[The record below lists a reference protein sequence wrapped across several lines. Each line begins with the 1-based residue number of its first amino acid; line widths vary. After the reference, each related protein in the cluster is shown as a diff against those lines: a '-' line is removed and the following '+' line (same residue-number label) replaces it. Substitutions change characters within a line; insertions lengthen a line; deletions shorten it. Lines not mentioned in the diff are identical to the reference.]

1 MRTANAEE
9 TAMKTTKTNLTNAM
23 ITAKYLTTKN
33 RAGRRP
39 IEALGW
45 KRLAAIYRA
54 TTDPSVCRAI
64 FREARRCGYT
74 LRTILALNAE

>member
-1 MRTANAEE
+1 
-9 TAMKTTKTNLTNAM
+9 MKTTKTRMTNATM
-23 ITAKYLTTKN
+23 IARYLTTKN

-39 IEALGW
+39 IEAVGW

-54 TTDPSVCRAI
+54 TTDASVCRAI
-64 FREARRCGYT
+64 GREARRCGYT

>member
-1 MRTANAEE
+1 MENAKRKDD
-9 TAMKTTKTNLTNAM
+9 AMKTTKTNRTNAT

-45 KRLAAIYRA
+45 KRLAAIY
-54 TTDPSVCRAI
+54 TV
-64 FREARRCGYT
+64 
-74 LRTILALNAE
+74 

>member
-1 MRTANAEE
+1 
-9 TAMKTTKTNLTNAM
+9 MKTTKTRMTNAT
-23 ITAKYLTTKN
+23 ITARYLTTKN

-54 TTDPSVCRAI
+54 TDDPAVCRAS
-64 FREARRCGYT
+64 RPVR
-74 LRTILALNAE
+74 